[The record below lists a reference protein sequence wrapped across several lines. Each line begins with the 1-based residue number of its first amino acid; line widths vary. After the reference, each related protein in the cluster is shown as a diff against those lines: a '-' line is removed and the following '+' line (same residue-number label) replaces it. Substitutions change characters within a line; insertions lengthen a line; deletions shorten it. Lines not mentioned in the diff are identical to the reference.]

1 MKFRHQHMKTRL
13 SLLILTW
20 GAIHAHANLLTNG
33 DFSQTYDP
41 VGPAISLP
49 TSWSGMNGSTEN
61 AGVYNGDLRFSTA
74 GLHNANTHKYY
85 VFQSF
90 DAGSG
95 GTFTLT
101 FDYYLERANT
111 GTLINGAKIAID
123 NWYVTASQALFSK
136 TYMSESSQSAWHL
149 SQTVTLTLTPGVH
162 VIYLGTIGAS
172 QQNDQALVHYDNV
185 SLDPA
190 PPSLFTV
197 TATASSAP
205 GGTVNGG
212 GAFVPG
218 GTVTLHAMANEGY
231 QFTHWSEAGIAVSSS
246 QSLVF
251 NATSDRTLVANYV
264 PMMNLSQSVPS
275 VLNLAWPDTA
285 AGWVLQESPD
295 LSPTSWVNSTVPITT
310 SGSQNQVSIPS
321 PTGSL
326 FFRLVH
332 P

>member
-1 MKFRHQHMKTRL
+1 MKTRL
-13 SLLILTW
+13 ALLLLTW

-49 TSWSGMNGSTEN
+49 TNWSGMNGSTEN
-61 AGVYNGDLRFSTA
+61 AGVFNGDLRFSTA

-101 FDYYLERANT
+101 FDYYLENANA

-136 TYMSESSQSAWHL
+136 TYMSESSPSAWHL
-149 SQTVTLTLTPGVH
+149 NQTVTLTLTPGVH

-185 SLDPA
+185 SLEPT
-190 PPSLFTV
+190 PPLTFNV
-197 TATASSAP
+197 TATPSSP
-205 GGTVNGG
+205 I
-212 GAFVPG
+212 G
-218 GTVTLHAMANEGY
+218 GTVTGGGSY
-231 QFTHWSEAGIAVSSS
+231 PSGS
-246 QSLVF
+246 
-251 NATSDRTLVANYV
+251 NATLIATASPGYYFVNWTEATVAASALANYTFTVGSARTLVANFAELPV
-264 PMMNLSQSVPS
+264 MAFTPPASDGSL
-275 VLNLAWPDTA
+275 VLNWPSSL
-285 AGWVLQESPD
+285 AGWILQESAD
-295 LSPTSWVNSTVPITT
+295 LSPGSWVNSSLPITT
-310 SGSQNQVSIPS
+310 AGAQSSAVIAN
-321 PTGSL
+321 PTGGK
-326 FFRLVH
+326 FFRLVK

>member
-1 MKFRHQHMKTRL
+1 
-13 SLLILTW
+13 
-20 GAIHAHANLLTNG
+20 
-33 DFSQTYDP
+33 
-41 VGPAISLP
+41 
-49 TSWSGMNGSTEN
+49 
-61 AGVYNGDLRFSTA
+61 
-74 GLHNANTHKYY
+74 
-85 VFQSF
+85 
-90 DAGSG
+90 
-95 GTFTLT
+95 
-101 FDYYLERANT
+101 
-111 GTLINGAKIAID
+111 
-123 NWYVTASQALFSK
+123 
-136 TYMSESSQSAWHL
+136 MSESSQSAWHL

>member
-1 MKFRHQHMKTRL
+1 MKTL
-13 SLLILTW
+13 SLLFLCALA
-20 GAIHAHANLLTNG
+20 AIHSEANILTNG

-101 FDYYLERANT
+101 FDYYLERAYT

-136 TYMSESSQSAWHL
+136 TYMSESSPSAWHL

-172 QQNDQALVHYDNV
+172 QQNDQALVRYDNV
-185 SLDPA
+185 SLEPA
-190 PPSLFTV
+190 PPSSFTV
-197 TATASSAP
+197 TVTASSVP

-212 GAFVPG
+212 GAFAPG
-218 GTVTLHAMANEGY
+218 GTVTLQAMANEGY
-231 QFTHWSEAGIAVSSS
+231 QFAHWSEAGIAVSSS

-251 NATSDRTLVANYV
+251 NATSDRTLVANFAPIV
-264 PMMNLSQSVPS
+264 GVTITTPDTLG
-275 VLNLAWPDTA
+275 LAWPASAT
-285 AGWVLQESPD
+285 GWILQESAD
-295 LSPTSWVNSTVPITT
+295 LGAASWVNSALPITT
-310 SGSQNQVSIPS
+310 SGGQNQVSIPN

-326 FFRLVH
+326 FFRLAH